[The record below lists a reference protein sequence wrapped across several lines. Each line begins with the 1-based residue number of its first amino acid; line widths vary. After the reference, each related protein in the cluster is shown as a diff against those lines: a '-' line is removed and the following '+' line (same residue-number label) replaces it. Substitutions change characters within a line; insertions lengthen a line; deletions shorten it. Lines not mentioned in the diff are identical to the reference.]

1 MNTTRRALSQVRV
14 WAALTITSCL
24 LAPHVPGLQQ
34 PAQAQTEPDTVLER
48 KSKRPFPVQ
57 LQVQGSQRPHTL
69 VGTGIRT
76 KTFLKVQVYA
86 FGLYVDVAAATPA
99 LSAWA
104 GHSARELAR
113 DESFYGELLQ
123 GRFGMTLRLVMTRD
137 VSGEDMA
144 AAFDDALGP
153 RVRRAVEELG
163 MSDGEATGAEAGA
176 LSEFG
181 SYFNLEELTKET
193 ELVFTWLPD
202 GRLLTS
208 VQGTS
213 VGEIESKALSWAL
226 FDVYLGDDP
235 ISKSAKKTV
244 ISRFPPVLTAA
255 QETRP

>member
-1 MNTTRRALSQVRV
+1 MNPSLRAMSQVQV

-24 LAPHVPGLQQ
+24 LVPRVSGLQN
-34 PAQAQTEPDTVLER
+34 PAQAQTEPESVHEP
-48 KSKRPFPVQ
+48 KSKRAFPVQ
-57 LQVQGSQRPHTL
+57 LQAQGSQRPHTL

-113 DESFYGELLQ
+113 DESFYRELLQ

-153 RVRRAVEELG
+153 RVRRAVEEFG
-163 MSDGEATGAEAGA
+163 MPDGEAAGA
-176 LSEFG
+176 LSEFR

-208 VQGTS
+208 VRGTS
-213 VGEIESKALSWAL
+213 VGEIKSKALSWAL
-226 FDVYLGDDP
+226 FDVYLGEDP
-235 ISKSAKKTV
+235 ISNSAKKTV
-244 ISRFPPVLTAA
+244 ISRFPPLMTAA
-255 QETRP
+255 DQ